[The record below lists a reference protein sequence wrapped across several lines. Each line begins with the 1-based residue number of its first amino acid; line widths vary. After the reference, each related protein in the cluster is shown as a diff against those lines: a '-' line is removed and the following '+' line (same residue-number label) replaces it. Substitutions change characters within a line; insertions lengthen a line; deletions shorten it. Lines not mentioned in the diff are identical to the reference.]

1 MDLKTFEDLHEIMGI
16 MIDGDVLIFNA
27 VPIFTP
33 ILNEDSFRFRPWGY
47 HRGPYEF

>member
-33 ILNEDSFRFRPWGY
+33 ILD
-47 HRGPYEF
+47 